1 MNKESNINL
10 VIVDAIKSIVAST
23 SNEVKYDVNSHIETK
38 GFKQKVVS
46 KVTSINIIITEH
58 V

>member
-1 MNKESNINL
+1 MVKELNLNL
-10 VIVDAIKSIVAST
+10 VIVDAIKTIVAST

-38 GFKQKVVS
+38 GFKQKVIR
-46 KVTSINIIITEH
+46 KITSINIIITEQ